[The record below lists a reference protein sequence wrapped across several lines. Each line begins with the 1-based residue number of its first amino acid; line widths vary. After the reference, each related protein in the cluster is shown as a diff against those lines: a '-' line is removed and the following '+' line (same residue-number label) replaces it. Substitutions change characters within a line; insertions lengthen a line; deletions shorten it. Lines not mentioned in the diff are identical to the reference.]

1 MSDDETSFVPV
12 WTLTTGDASIP
23 QFPYEAAMTSER
35 LAELRTV
42 LAAMARTSIATL
54 EVHPIPANL
63 DKGVGLRLDSA
74 SPLAQQLS
82 GLIRDASKHTTA
94 VNLASTS
101 EALYRMVVPAKVA
114 AQVSGGIMTSMP
126 SKVVAGGIHGALT
139 NSSGGIAAQATF
151 VQVSGPATTR
161 GAAAGAGALTI
172 ATPLILM
179 AVAVGISAHADNKRQ
194 KALERITELLE
205 KLHQDRLDD
214 ERNQLDGCRDA
225 IEKATAILLD
235 RGKIG
240 LSLGLDTAVGKI
252 DTAVAT
258 AARRVDRWQQELAKL
273 PSHVELSTLRNAFSG
288 VDDPDGEFRA
298 HLELARL
305 AIALKRRVLVL
316 QAVEHAQMDSDNP
329 FQNFIGTLAADSK
342 RIDQLDISLN
352 EVLLALSR
360 VKLTSSRRV
369 MNMMVTSG
377 EVNSVLNA
385 SYRIR
390 DIGDDVESSSDASD
404 VVIDI
409 VRNADGGLHVLP
421 ARAL

>member
-1 MSDDETSFVPV
+1 VSDDESAAVPV
-12 WTLTTGDASIP
+12 LTLTTDDTSIP
-23 QFPYEAAMTSER
+23 LLPHEATMTADR

-42 LAAMARTSIATL
+42 LAAMARTPIATL
-54 EVHPIPANL
+54 EVHTLPRDL
-63 DKGVGLRLDSA
+63 DEGVGIPLSST
-74 SPLAQQLS
+74 SPLAQHLS
-82 GLIRDASKHTTA
+82 ALISNASK
-94 VNLASTS
+94 STS
-101 EALYRMVVPAKVA
+101 AVKLTAGGEALYRMVVPAKVA
-114 AQVSGGIMTSMP
+114 AQVSSGVMTSMP

-139 NSSGGIAAQATF
+139 NTSGGGITAHATF
-151 VQVSGPATTR
+151 VPVTGQAAG
-161 GAAAGAGALTI
+161 GAVAGAGALTI

-179 AVAVGISAHADNKRQ
+179 AVAAGISAHADNKRQ

-214 ERNQLDGCRDA
+214 ERNQLNSCRDA

-240 LSLGLDTAVGKI
+240 LSLGLDSAVGKI
-252 DTAVAT
+252 DTAVTTAT
-258 AARRVDRWQQELAKL
+258 TRVERWKQALAKL
-273 PSHVELSTLRNAFSG
+273 PSPVELSTLRNAITG

-316 QAVEHAQMDSDNP
+316 QAVEHSQMDPDNP
-329 FQNFIGTLAADSK
+329 FQSFIGTLAADSK
-342 RIDQLDISLN
+342 RIDELELRVN
-352 EVLLALSR
+352 EVLFALSR

-377 EVNSVLNA
+377 EVNTVLNA

-390 DIGDDVESSSDASD
+390 DIGNDVETSSRSSDVA
-404 VVIDI
+404 IEI
-409 VRNADGGLHVLP
+409 ARHADGSLQVLP
-421 ARAL
+421 ARAV